1 MIQRIQSIFLFLA
14 SLGFAGQFATDFA
27 ISSVPAPNLMLDQI
41 YEVQDNIVL
50 LSITI
55 LGGLLALIAIFLY
68 QNRPLQMKLSIFV
81 LILAIFLPLVAFL
94 LIYNEGTAL
103 ASGTI
108 ITDQAGTY
116 LPLVSIIFG
125 FLAYNGI
132 KKDETL
138 VKSMDR
144 LR

>member
-1 MIQRIQSIFLFLA
+1 MNALY
-14 SLGFAGQFATDFA
+14 
-27 ISSVPAPNLMLDQI
+27 QI